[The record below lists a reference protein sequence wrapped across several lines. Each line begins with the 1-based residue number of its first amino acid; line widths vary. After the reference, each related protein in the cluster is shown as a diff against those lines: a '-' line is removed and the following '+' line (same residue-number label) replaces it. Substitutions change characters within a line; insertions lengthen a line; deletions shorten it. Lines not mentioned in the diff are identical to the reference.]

1 MPTTYNLA
9 NTPTLGDSGYKN
21 TPHSTLFG
29 KKKFHGDD
37 STVSGLGL

>member
-9 NTPTLGDSGYKN
+9 NTTLGDSGYKN

-29 KKKFHGDD
+29 KKKFQGDE
-37 STVSGLGL
+37 SGLSGMAP